1 MVDLGSKVAITEVQI
16 FNRLIGESK
25 FRLSNSV
32 VSLRDENN
40 AEIAV
45 YHFGDVG
52 WDQYTI
58 PVADFTRPPPPP
70 PTVSVAIAIY
80 EL

>member
-1 MVDLGSKVAITEVQI
+1 
-16 FNRLIGESK
+16 
-25 FRLSNSV
+25 V

>member
-1 MVDLGSKVAITEVQI
+1 
-16 FNRLIGESK
+16 
-25 FRLSNSV
+25 

-58 PVADFTRPPPPP
+58 PVADFTPPP
-70 PTVSVAIAIY
+70 PTRKFIHHLMYGKLCVYRQLINPYTSSFASSQKLPLIP
-80 EL
+80 